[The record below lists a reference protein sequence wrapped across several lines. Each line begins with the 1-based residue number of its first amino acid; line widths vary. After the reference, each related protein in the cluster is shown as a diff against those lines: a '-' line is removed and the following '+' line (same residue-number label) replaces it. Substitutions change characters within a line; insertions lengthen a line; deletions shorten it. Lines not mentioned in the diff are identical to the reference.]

1 MATFHDITYAVDGAA
16 AIVTINRPER
26 YNAFRAKTVEEMI
39 KAFRAAWADRQVQ
52 SVILTGA
59 GEKAFCTGG
68 DVKQRAETG
77 DYGPSESGMFE
88 IGYLHKLIR
97 DIPKPVIAGVNG
109 VAVGGGHVL
118 HVLCDVSIA
127 SENALFG
134 QAGPKVGLF
143 DAGFGS
149 AYLARVVGEKKA
161 REIWFWC
168 RMYDA
173 TAAQEMGLVN
183 KVVPADQLM
192 KEAKKWAAE
201 IADKSPTAIRFLKQ
215 SFNADTD
222 HQAGLSNL
230 AMSALDLFTAS
241 PEGLEGRRGRDVRRR
256 RGDQQADDRDR
267 LRAVRAA
274 GGLSSTGFDGDV
286 DLPRSRVLSGCGVVV
301 LGLELNGRDKADLAV
316 KAAVIEP
323 VDVLGDRDL
332 QVVDGP
338 PRALV
343 ADEFGLEQAVER
355 LGHGVV
361 VGVAPAADGG
371 DRAGL
376 GQALGVAD
384 GDVLH
389 AAIGVVHQRG
399 DVVAVA
405 SAGPKAHLQGVE
417 REVGAQRGG
426 GLPADDAP
434 AEHVEDERAVH
445 PTGEGADV
453 GQVGHP
459 QAVLRGGGEV
469 ALHEVRPAVRA
480 GPGQRR
486 PRAFRAGDAPQA
498 SGFHQPLHRASGD
511 RPGVHTAGTA
521 ELRVDLADPVH
532 AVVLLVHSAD
542 LGRDLLIAD
551 RPRRGRPGPRRV
563 VGARGDRDISA
574 EQHRADRLDPERVP
588 VLLDVVHDQREGRSS
603 AAAKKPD
610 ADSRIAF
617 ARRSSRTSRSSSP
630 SRAAAAVVVP
640 GQPPASTSAWVTQP
654 RSVSGL
660 IPSCSPIRRHALG
673 RDTGS

>member
-134 QAGPKVGLF
+134 QAGPKVGSF

-192 KEAKKWAAE
+192 KEAKEWAAE

-215 SFNADTD
+215 SFNAD
-222 HQAGLSNL
+222 S
-230 AMSALDLFTAS
+230 
-241 PEGLEGRRGRDVRRR
+241 
-256 RGDQQADDRDR
+256 
-267 LRAVRAA
+267 
-274 GGLSSTGFDGDV
+274 
-286 DLPRSRVLSGCGVVV
+286 
-301 LGLELNGRDKADLAV
+301 
-316 KAAVIEP
+316 
-323 VDVLGDRDL
+323 DL

-355 LGHGVV
+355 LGHRVV

-445 PTGEGADV
+445 PAGEGADV

-498 SGFHQPLHRASGD
+498 SGFHQPLHRAAGD

-532 AVVLLVHSAD
+532 AVVLLVHLAD

-574 EQHRADRLDPERVP
+574 GQHRADRLDPERVP
-588 VLLDVVHDQREGRSS
+588 
-603 AAAKKPD
+603 
-610 ADSRIAF
+610 
-617 ARRSSRTSRSSSP
+617 AR
-630 SRAAAAVVVP
+630 V
-640 GQPPASTSAWVTQP
+640 GG
-654 RSVSGL
+654 SVSSWG
-660 IPSCSPIRRHALG
+660 STRRRYAVG
-673 RDTGS
+673 